1 MRYIGSKVNLI
12 PNIEEL
18 IKREV
23 RSTESTFLDVFAGTN
38 SVARHFK
45 PKYQIITNDTLSF
58 SYLNALS
65 TIKQNERPTF
75 TRLSKQQSLDPI
87 KYLNEEANK
96 NLTTRSVG
104 YYESVYSPTGNAQ
117 YFTRENAKRIDYIR
131 EKISTWS
138 IDGKISRQEEAYL
151 ISSLINAVPLVS
163 NTTGTY
169 GAFLKSWDKRAFKPL
184 KLEHV
189 EILNNGKNNQ
199 CFMEDANT
207 LAGHVGADIVYIDP
221 PYNGRQYAANYH
233 VLENIAEHG
242 RPEVKGKTRI
252 SDWSSKKSS
261 YCSKQLAFDALT
273 NLIDTL
279 KAKHFIL
286 SYNSEGIIPRD
297 KLEHIFR
304 DNPAFTNVQIET
316 IPYPK
321 YTSKIASK
329 KPELYEILIYA
340 YKKGIYVRG

>member
-1 MRYIGSKVNLI
+1 MRYIGSKINLI
-12 PNIEEL
+12 PNIEKL

-23 RSTESTFLDVFAGTN
+23 RSTESTFLDIFAGTN

-45 PKYQIITNDTLSF
+45 PKYQIITNDTLAF

-65 TIKQNERPTF
+65 TIKQNGRPAF
-75 TRLSKQQSLDPI
+75 IRLSKQQSQDPI

-96 NLTTRSVG
+96 HLAKESVG

-131 EKISTWS
+131 EKIATWS
-138 IDGKISRQEEAYL
+138 IDGKISRLEEAYL
-151 ISSLINAVPLVS
+151 ISSLIEAVPLVS

-184 KLEHV
+184 KLEHI
-189 EILNNGKNNQ
+189 EILNNGKNNR

-207 LAGHVGADIVYIDP
+207 LAAHVEADIVYIDP

-233 VLENIAEHG
+233 VLENIAEH
-242 RPEVKGKTRI
+242 RKPEVKGKTSI
-252 SDWSSKKSS
+252 SDWSAKKSN

-273 NLIDTL
+273 DLIDNL

-297 KLEHIFR
+297 KLETIFR
-304 DNPAFTNVQIET
+304 DRPAFTNVQIET
-316 IPYPK
+316 IPYRK
-321 YTSKIASK
+321 YRSKIVSK
-329 KPELYEILIYA
+329 KSELYEILIYA
-340 YKKGIYVRG
+340 NKKDTYTHY